1 MKYLYMEY
9 PIHLILSHINS
20 NIEQDTWDSFIKYE
34 EKDTKSVQPVERSW
48 RRKPQAEAQSL
59 DNRADN
65 PWRKVGCSSKKNIE
79 KEFQGILNKMTER
92 TFQKLTDDICAFEAD
107 SDIGKSLVQIMFNKI
122 VLEPSFLDMYI
133 NLIKQL
139 IEASTKGN
147 SIWFNLDI
155 VKIFL
160 SIIKSEF
167 ERRSVQ
173 VDQENPHKH
182 KRRIIGMMILI
193 SKLFNHSIIEFSEVT
208 CYMDTLINS
217 SDYSD
222 IEFVCRLISEF
233 NENDSRLSTDN
244 KLYIDL
250 LFKKLSEFLDQ
261 SNLVSRIRYS
271 IMDILQN
278 RDNAAKAERLANSK
292 RECPVKSANQN
303 ISDNVNGRSENGSLT
318 KGPWISR
325 QNKDHAPKAW
335 SRVARS
341 EMRKKNKTNRS
352 SKKVASVKTSAVVS
366 EEFDKDRIAREM
378 RTMLIEYETYVEF
391 DDIVVLIRKYPGDLT
406 LSGIFD
412 YYIEGNQKQKNMCLD
427 VVKKLLSDKL
437 VSQKEYDAVSMLKE
451 ELIEDLSVDI
461 PSAAASYREWKNV
474 TI

>member
-9 PIHLILSHINS
+9 PIQLILSHINS

-48 RRKPQAEAQSL
+48 RRKTQNEAQSL

-92 TFQKLTDDICAFEAD
+92 TFQKLTDDICSFEAE
-107 SDIGKSLVQIMFNKI
+107 SDIGHSLVQIMFNKI

-133 NLIKQL
+133 NLIKKL
-139 IEASTKGN
+139 IETSTEGN

-155 VKIFL
+155 VKMFS
-160 SIIKSEF
+160 SIIKTEF
-167 ERRSVQ
+167 ERRAIQ
-173 VDQENPHKH
+173 VDQDNPHKQ
-182 KRRIIGMMILI
+182 KRRIIGTMILI
-193 SKLFNHSIIEFSEVT
+193 SKLFNHSIIDFSEVAS
-208 CYMDTLINS
+208 YVDAMINS
-217 SDYSD
+217 KDYSD
-222 IEFVCRLISEF
+222 IECVCRLLSEF
-233 NENDSRLSTDN
+233 NENDSRLTPDN

-250 LFKKLSEFLDQ
+250 LFKKLSEFLGQ

-278 RDNAAKAERLANSK
+278 RENNAKIERRAKGESSSHSK
-292 RECPVKSANQN
+292 NRNV
-303 ISDNVNGRSENGSLT
+303 SDNVNGRSENGSLT

-391 DDIVVLIRKYPGDLT
+391 DDIVVLIRKYPGNLT

-461 PSAAASYREWKNV
+461 PSAAVSYREWKNV